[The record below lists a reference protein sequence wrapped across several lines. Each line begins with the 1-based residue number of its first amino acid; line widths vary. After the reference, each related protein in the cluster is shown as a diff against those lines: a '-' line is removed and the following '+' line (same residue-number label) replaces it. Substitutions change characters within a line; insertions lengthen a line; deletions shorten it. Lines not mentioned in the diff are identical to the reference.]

1 MNPEPQSITYPRALI
16 LTALREEFLAVR
28 SYLKSVQPHTHP
40 ATGTAYDVGY
50 FVRSNNVWKVF
61 LVEAGKG
68 NPTAAMEAERA
79 IGYFK
84 PQVALLVG
92 IAGGIKDVK
101 LGDVVAADKVHY

>member
-1 MNPEPQSITYPRALI
+1 MPISAVSLNGKQIMSAHVQSL
-16 LTALREEFLAVR
+16 
-28 SYLKSVQPHTHP
+28 
-40 ATGTAYDVGY
+40 
-50 FVRSNNVWKVF
+50 
-61 LVEAGKG
+61 EAKG